1 MNILD
6 CLKEIQSEKVKNTFA
21 YLYGD
26 DIKTIEAQTERYK
39 AAIESFQ
46 DYFPSRTDISIYS
59 ASGRTE
65 IGGNHTDH
73 QRGTVLAG
81 AVNLDVIAVVA
92 FHNDGVVR
100 LKSKGYLLSEIKIEP
115 FTPDERDDG
124 TTAIIK
130 GIITKF
136 SEMGID
142 VKGFDMYT
150 TSDVISGGGIS
161 SSAAFETVIATAINI
176 HYNQGKCNPFEIA
189 KTGWFAE
196 NKFFGKKCGL
206 LDQTVSSYGGLV
218 SVDFANEDNPE
229 IERISFDFEKFGYTL
244 CIIDTNSSHENL
256 TEDYVDIRKDMKAVA
271 DYFDRDVLSEVDE
284 NMFYSCFKNMRDFC
298 SDKAILRAMHF
309 LDETKRAKQ
318 EAEALKRNDIDLF
331 LKLVNQSGES
341 SANLLQ
347 NLYSVKMP
355 TSQAIPLAIA
365 LSKHILNGVGAVRVH
380 GGGFGGTIQAFVPNE
395 MVKQYKEE
403 IERVFGDGACHQMRI
418 RPVGGVE
425 IIR

>member
-1 MNILD
+1 M
-6 CLKEIQSEKVKNTFA
+6 
-21 YLYGD
+21 
-26 DIKTIEAQTERYK
+26 
-39 AAIESFQ
+39 
-46 DYFPSRTDISIYS
+46 
-59 ASGRTE
+59 
-65 IGGNHTDH
+65 
-73 QRGTVLAG
+73 AG

-124 TTAIIK
+124 TTAIVK

-142 VKGFDMYT
+142 VKGFDMYI

-176 HYNQGKCNPFEIA
+176 YYNQGKCNPFEIA

-229 IERISFDFEKFGYTL
+229 IERIAFDFEKFGYTL

-309 LDETKRAKQ
+309 IDETKRAKQ

-347 NLYSVKMP
+347 NLYSVNMP

-403 IERVFGDGACHQMRI
+403 IERIFGDGACHQMRI